1 MPQPTI
7 VVITATITIAKFNN
21 WREDPG
27 LVPGLSFAR
36 RFCLRSALSG
46 VNADRID

>member
-36 RFCLRSALSG
+36 RVLPAISVIRREC
-46 VNADRID
+46 